1 VNNVSVIWYFEDDD
15 QEEQGFEYMVITL
28 FLDILKLFP
37 LEIIFAF
44 YILIPSE
51 FKRITKCV
59 LLTFLLLIKA
69 LVKY

>member
-1 VNNVSVIWYFEDDD
+1 
-15 QEEQGFEYMVITL
+15 MVIPL